1 MNIETHH
8 LKNTGTRAG
17 RRETTPRRMRQLTQ
31 GHERHS
37 TGTLPDRK
45 HTRQQKE
52 MPGHAVR
59 QERVGHVRKQKE
71 TPGHAVRQERLGHAR
86 QGTWRLARH
95 STGTQPDRKHA
106 RQQKETPG
114 HAARQE
120 RLEHV
125 RHGTLGQEHEAAVR
139 AAVVLRDARQLAG
152 MPSSL
157 LLRPPSSRVSVA

>member
-59 QERVGHVRKQKE
+59 QERLGHV
-71 TPGHAVRQERLGHAR
+71 
-86 QGTWRLARH
+86 
-95 STGTQPDRKHA
+95 